1 MKKIPLLN
9 SEYFNYYLK
18 KFNRPWVKRG
28 ILIVIIL
35 RITMLAIL
43 VKYFFL

>member
-9 SEYFNYYLK
+9 REYFDYYLK
-18 KFNRPWVKRG
+18 KYNRPWVRRG

-35 RITMLAIL
+35 RITILAVL

>member
-9 SEYFNYYLK
+9 RESFDYYLK
-18 KFNRPWVKRG
+18 KYNRPWVRRG

-35 RITMLAIL
+35 RITILAVL